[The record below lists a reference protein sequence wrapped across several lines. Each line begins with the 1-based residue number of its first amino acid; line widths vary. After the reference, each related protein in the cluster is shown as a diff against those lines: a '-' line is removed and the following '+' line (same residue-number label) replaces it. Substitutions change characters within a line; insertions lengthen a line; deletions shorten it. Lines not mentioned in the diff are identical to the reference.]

1 MVIDMKEKILI
12 LNEFEENENI
22 EEVFYDLDGIVI
34 EDILSIKKDD
44 GTLPLDEIFNVSELI
59 DTVKSEGVLLCKK
72 ISKGQCE
79 TIAYMRNVTW
89 HKNPYYYNWDF
100 YAYNL
105 ECKAEDAF
113 LIPKQDRLVFE
124 TFTGR
129 RFDDSPKIRK
139 YIEQISKEE
148 NCIKVDVTAID
159 KRIKTAAT
167 YKELVDISAEYDSLH
182 QYKKGLALWE
192 KEYNKDKNNPDIIF
206 QYAIS
211 NMDCNNTKLARKLME
226 SIFEERKNDDYYLS
240 RLAILY
246 FVDNYHSNAKNILDM
261 IKDKSYLEDW
271 GYSYEHI
278 MSYAPVHFE
287 SDNVLGNNFI
297 KHKVNLGITEMPLP
311 EIIQN
316 GKAKR
321 YFDPIRKKGINVTK
335 EETIR
340 QQVLR
345 YLLDVIKVPEEMIVS
360 EDHMAHYDKSA
371 TIRADITVR
380 NRNDTLLIVECKE
393 PNVPI
398 DGEPIKQLF
407 GYNEIMK
414 SKYLLLTNGDDS
426 YVFQRNEK
434 NEYESIMK
442 LPTFDIMNSGEKVD
456 VIKFNKKAVKR
467 PEISEMNDQKVI
479 EQYRNEGMYLGVNT
493 KDDIAPFALNLMWGF
508 VDDEHKIEHKKA
520 YGIEIMQDL
529 GLTDMTL
536 TNASGGKF
544 PGRYRHFV
552 VRDRNGDDCLLSFA
566 VLGTYAES
574 KTKGGYTSLVCGVD
588 RSSQPIARLELRVDA
603 CCNIGRHSTYLFH
616 NGIRSRKKCQ
626 TTIDYVSSICDAL
639 VKDNMIELG
648 YFPNNKL
655 IKTDDENV
663 QDFIARLCAYT
674 LLRDE
679 MSRKGL

>member
-1 MVIDMKEKILI
+1 MNDKVLI

-59 DTVKSEGVLLCKK
+59 DTVKSESVLLCKK

-89 HKNPYYYNWDF
+89 YKNPYYYNWDF

-105 ECKAEDAF
+105 ECKVEDAF
-113 LIPKQDRLVFE
+113 LIPKQDRIVFG
-124 TFTGR
+124 TFTGH

-159 KRIKTAAT
+159 KRIKKADT

-261 IKDKSYLEDW
+261 IKDKSYLENW

-316 GKAKR
+316 GKVKR

-345 YLLDVIKVPEEMIVS
+345 YLLDVIKIPEEMIVS

-380 NRNDTLLIVECKE
+380 KRNDTLLIVECKE

-456 VIKFNKKAVKR
+456 VIKFNEKAVKR
-467 PEISEMNDQKVI
+467 PKISEMNDQKVI
-479 EQYRNEGMYLGVNT
+479 EQYRNDGMYLGVNT

>member
-1 MVIDMKEKILI
+1 MNDKVLI

-59 DTVKSEGVLLCKK
+59 DTVKSESVLLCKK

-105 ECKAEDAF
+105 ECKVEDAF
-113 LIPKQDRLVFE
+113 LIPKQDRIVFG
-124 TFTGR
+124 TFTGH

-467 PEISEMNDQKVI
+467 PKISEMNDQKVI
-479 EQYRNEGMYLGVNT
+479 EQYRNDGMYLGVNT

-648 YFPNNKL
+648 YFPNDKL
-655 IKTDDENV
+655 IKTNDENV

-679 MSRKGL
+679 MSRKGI

>member
-1 MVIDMKEKILI
+1 MKEKILI
-12 LNEFEENENI
+12 LNEFEKNENI

-44 GTLPLDEIFNVSELI
+44 GTLPLEEIFNVSELI
-59 DTVKSEGVLLCKK
+59 DTVKSESVLLCKK
-72 ISKGQCE
+72 ISEDKCE

-100 YAYNL
+100 YSYNL
-105 ECKAEDAF
+105 ECNAEDAF
-113 LIPKQDRLVFE
+113 LIPEQDRIVFR
-124 TFTGR
+124 TFTGHK
-129 RFDDSPKIRK
+129 FDGSSKIRK
-139 YIEQISKEE
+139 YIKQISKEE
-148 NCIKVDVTAID
+148 NCIKVDVMTID
-159 KRIKTAAT
+159 KRLKTATT

-192 KEYNKDKNNPDIIF
+192 KEYNKDKNNSDIIF

-226 SIFEERKNDDYYLS
+226 SIFEAKKNDDYYLS

-287 SDNVLGNNFI
+287 SDNVLGNDFI

-316 GKAKR
+316 GIAKR

-345 YLLDVIKVPEEMIVS
+345 YLLDVIMVPEEMIVS

-371 TIRADITVR
+371 TMRADITVR

-426 YVFQRNEK
+426 YVFQRGADNK
-434 NEYESIMK
+434 YESIMQ
-442 LPTFDIMNSGEKVD
+442 LPTFDIINSGEKVD
-456 VIKFNKKAVKR
+456 IIKFNKKTVKR
-467 PEISEMNDQKVI
+467 PTISEMNDQKVI
-479 EQYRNEGMYLGVNT
+479 EQYRNDGMYLGVNT

-508 VDDEHKIEHKKA
+508 IDNEHKIEYKQA

-529 GLTDMTL
+529 GLADMTL

-574 KTKGGYTSLVCGVD
+574 KTKGGYTSLICGVD
-588 RSSQPIARLELRVDA
+588 RSSQSIARLELRVDA

-626 TTIDYVSSICDAL
+626 TTIAYVSSICDAL

-648 YFPNNKL
+648 YFPNDKL
-655 IKTDDENV
+655 IKTNDENV

-679 MSRKGL
+679 MSRKGI